1 MAVEWLEARKVK
13 GLNMAFEKSSKIYV
27 AGHNGMVGGALL
39 RLLKVQ
45 GYNNV
50 ITSTRQ
56 EVDLKNQKSVNEFF
70 ESEKP
75 DVVFL
80 AAAKVGGIAA
90 NIAAPAEFI
99 YENLSIQTN
108 VIQAAF
114 NQGCKKFIFLGS
126 SCIYPRECPQPMKE
140 EYILTGSLE
149 PTNEMYAIAKIAG
162 VKMCEAYRRQYGFD
176 AVTIQPPNLYGEG
189 DHFEL
194 DKSHVVGALF
204 HRFYKAKKENA
215 PYLDVWGTG
224 KAFRELMYVDDA
236 AKACL
241 FAMENNLG
249 KESFFNAG
257 TNEDVSIAELAN
269 KIKSI
274 VGYEGEI
281 RFDPTKPDG
290 MPRKLMDSRRLNNKG
305 WNNELSFDEGMQKMY
320 NYFLKTFAHK
330 I

>member
-1 MAVEWLEARKVK
+1 MTISKY
-13 GLNMAFEKSSKIYV
+13 SKIYV
-27 AGHNGMVGGALL
+27 AGHKGMVGGALL
-39 RLLKVQ
+39 RLLKIQ
-45 GYNNV
+45 GYKNV

-56 EVDLKNQKSVNEFF
+56 QVDLKNQNMVSTFF
-70 ESEKP
+70 ENEKP

-99 YENLSIQTN
+99 YENLAIQTH
-108 VIQAAF
+108 VIQASYE
-114 NQGCKKFIFLGS
+114 QGCKKFIFLGS

-140 EYILTGSLE
+140 EYMMTGKVE

-162 VKMCEAYRRQYGFD
+162 VKMCEAYRKQFDFD

-194 DKSHVVGALF
+194 DKSHVMAALF
-204 HRFYKAKKENA
+204 HRFYKAKKENV
-215 PYLDVWGTG
+215 PFLEVWGTG
-224 KAFRELMYVDDA
+224 KACRELMYVDDA

-249 KESFFNAG
+249 DNSFFNAG
-257 TNEDVSIAELAN
+257 TNEDITIAKLAHT
-269 KIKSI
+269 IKDI

-281 RFDPTKPDG
+281 RFDSTKPDG
-290 MPRKLMDSRRLNNKG
+290 MPRKLMDSSLLNSKG
-305 WNNELSFDEGMQKMY
+305 WHNELSFDEGMQKMY
-320 NYFLKTFAHK
+320 DYFLKTFAHK

>member
-1 MAVEWLEARKVK
+1 MTISKY
-13 GLNMAFEKSSKIYV
+13 SKIYV
-27 AGHNGMVGGALL
+27 AGHKGMVGGALL
-39 RLLKVQ
+39 RLLKIQ
-45 GYNNV
+45 GYKNV

-56 EVDLKNQKSVNEFF
+56 QVDLKNQNMVSTFF
-70 ESEKP
+70 ENEKP

-99 YENLSIQTN
+99 YENLAIQTH
-108 VIQAAF
+108 VIQASYE
-114 NQGCKKFIFLGS
+114 QGCKKFIFLGS

-140 EYILTGSLE
+140 EYMMTGKVE

-162 VKMCEAYRRQYGFD
+162 VKMCEAYRKQFDFD

-194 DKSHVVGALF
+194 DKSHVMAALF
-204 HRFYKAKKENA
+204 HRFYKAKKENV
-215 PYLDVWGTG
+215 PFLEVWGTG
-224 KAFRELMYVDDA
+224 KACRELMYVDDA

-249 KESFFNAG
+249 DNSFFNAG
-257 TNEDVSIAELAN
+257 TNEDITIAKLAHT
-269 KIKSI
+269 IKDI

-281 RFDPTKPDG
+281 RFDSTKPDG
-290 MPRKLMDSRRLNNKG
+290 MPRKLMDSSLLNSKG
-305 WNNELSFDEGMQKMY
+305 WHNELSFDEGMQKMY
-320 NYFLKTFAHK
+320 AYFLETFAHK